1 MPFTVKR
8 EAYGEANT
16 MVMLGLVVSA
26 YFSDITLLVFIQY
39 PRRNVEYIV
48 GNENLELRR
57 EV

>member
-8 EAYGEANT
+8 EAYGEANM

-39 PRRNVEYIV
+39 ARRNVEYIV